1 MGLRLELR
9 LRLTLGLGLVDVWS
23 PEPAL
28 GSRYKFLG
36 VFSSSR
42 ARKLRDKDS
51 VAIGTVLNEAVADKR
66 LIFLANEVK

>member
-1 MGLRLELR
+1 MELSLGPKVELR
-9 LRLTLGLGLVDVWS
+9 LRLALRLGLVDVWS

-28 GSRYKFLG
+28 GSRCKFLG

-51 VAIGTVLNEAVADKR
+51 VAIGTALH
-66 LIFLANEVK
+66 